1 MVGMGNERDVDVA
14 YIGDSKLD
22 DAVVVQIDTGE
33 RSKRTRVMLN
43 EAVLFDGDPEHGS
56 IDAAKRMI
64 TAELMRGTDT
74 DTLERS
80 QTRIQLVFDMFY
92 DDEEGEPDQAIRDL
106 LTDLMHVA
114 AERGVD
120 MEDAVTRAA
129 SMFSQEREEWSER
142 DED

>member
-56 IDAAKRMI
+56 IDAAKKMI

-74 DTLERS
+74 DTLDRS
-80 QTRIQLVFDMFY
+80 LVRTGLIFDMFY
-92 DDEEGEPDQAIRDL
+92 DDEESEPDQAIRDL

-114 AERGVD
+114 AKRGVD
-120 MEDAVTRAA
+120 MEEAVTRAA
-129 SMFSQEREEWSER
+129 SMFSQEREEWEV
-142 DED
+142 EDD